1 MPFPKIHIYNDLPQY
16 PPRTVIEINGK
27 KIPYVQSISY
37 DVATDSLPEFRIS
50 MVGLP
55 DIEIDNAV
63 IQLDCCP
70 ENLGEA
76 AVILINAIRTM
87 PAMRDAWIASIVA
100 CIDHN
105 FIMDP
110 GDVGLKELATTIVD
124 WMVEDDG
131 KMFSSDRTDR

>member
-16 PPRTVIEINGK
+16 PPRTLIEINGK

-37 DVATDSLPEFRIS
+37 DVATDSLPEFKIS

-63 IQLDCCP
+63 IRLDCCP

-87 PAMRDAWIASIVA
+87 PSLREAWISSIA
-100 CIDHN
+100 TCINECHEVTPTG
-105 FIMDP
+105 MA
-110 GDVGLKELATTIVD
+110 GAIVD
-124 WMVEDDG
+124 WLTD
-131 KMFSSDRTDR
+131 SSRQPSLTE